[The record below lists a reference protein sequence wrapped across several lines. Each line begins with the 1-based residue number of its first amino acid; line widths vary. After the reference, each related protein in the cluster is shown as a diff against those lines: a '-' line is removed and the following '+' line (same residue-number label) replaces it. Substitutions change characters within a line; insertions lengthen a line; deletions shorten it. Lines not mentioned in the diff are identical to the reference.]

1 MSKLLQGN
9 TLSHDNASPL
19 WLSSD
24 SPEAFKKNSI
34 ESGFRERWEN
44 IKITYDLN
52 EEGYRAKQWSEI
64 DWSESIAMIG
74 DSHTLGLGVPYGHTV
89 TKQLSRR
96 LSREVVNLGV
106 GGCSNLFMLYNAA
119 NVLEHFN
126 PWGMII
132 QWSAAERF
140 PRFSHPNPGN
150 SGVQHFGSWNLDNIY
165 YKRLWV
171 KEDNFLFHDKFIKQT
186 ARQLNINRFLDYVPE
201 AWKNEYDT
209 DDTLVWRGDS
219 GENYARD
226 NIHPDVVIYKKWTE
240 IIYQDIIKNGW
251 LD

>member
-1 MSKLLQGN
+1 
-9 TLSHDNASPL
+9 
-19 WLSSD
+19 
-24 SPEAFKKNSI
+24 
-34 ESGFRERWEN
+34 
-44 IKITYDLN
+44 
-52 EEGYRAKQWSEI
+52 
-64 DWSESIAMIG
+64 
-74 DSHTLGLGVPYGHTV
+74 
-89 TKQLSRR
+89 
-96 LSREVVNLGV
+96 
-106 GGCSNLFMLYNAA
+106 MLYNAA

-150 SGVQHFGSWNLDNIY
+150 SGVQHFGSWNSDNIY
-165 YKRLWV
+165 YSRLWV
-171 KEDNFLFHDKFIKQT
+171 KEDNYLFHDKFIKQT

-226 NIHPDVVIYKKWTE
+226 NIHQTVSF
-240 IIYQDIIKNGW
+240 IKNGLKSFIRILSKMVGW
-251 LD
+251 LKLKYRMESKTCSKKTVEGTA